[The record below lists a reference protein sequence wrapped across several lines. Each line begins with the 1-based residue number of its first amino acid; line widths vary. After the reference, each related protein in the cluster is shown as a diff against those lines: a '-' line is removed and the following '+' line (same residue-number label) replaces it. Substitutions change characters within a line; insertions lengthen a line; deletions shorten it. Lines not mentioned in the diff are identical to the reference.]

1 MEKHGLYGNI
11 MSPAEIAMATDSYN
25 RLMNRCMY
33 GVAGNIFEPGTE
45 SFWEINWWDGPTKQG
60 KHVFTNQTIVWKN
73 GVEDVSPAWTGNII
87 DGKLSMN
94 VFMKLPCCGAKHIM
108 TVPASRS
115 QPLWT
120 LALRSLTCALRLR
133 QYDFLN
139 FPKKDSFSGFWVIA
153 AVAMGKPIIM
163 IFSLDPHVAPA
174 LVDAEIARLQKEHGI
189 SSEVAAKI
197 TKIAY
202 KKGYKPGDTGEFA
215 FNKNGKPSVIDHS
228 KNANA
233 HQVYAKYPPPS

>member
-1 MEKHGLYGNI
+1 MSAVTMEKHGLYGNI

-25 RLMNRCMY
+25 RLMDRCMY

-45 SFWEINWWDGPTKQG
+45 SFWEINWWDGPTKTG

-73 GVEDVSPAWTGNII
+73 GVEDVSPAWTGNIV

-108 TVPASRS
+108 TVP
-115 QPLWT
+115 
-120 LALRSLTCALRLR
+120 
-133 QYDFLN
+133 YDFLN

-174 LVDAEIARLQKEHGI
+174 KVDAEIARLQKEHGI
-189 SSEVAAKI
+189 SAEVAAKI
-197 TKIAY
+197 TKIEY

-233 HQVYAKYPPPS
+233 AQVYSKPYPPP